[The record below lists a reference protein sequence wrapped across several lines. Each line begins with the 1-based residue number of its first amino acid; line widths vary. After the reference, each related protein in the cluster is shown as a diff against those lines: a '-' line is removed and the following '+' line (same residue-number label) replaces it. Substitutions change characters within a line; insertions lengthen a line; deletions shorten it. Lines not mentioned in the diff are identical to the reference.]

1 MLDDPL
7 LNVYQFHALV
17 YLQVLDATFDDV
29 LYLAQPRMPAS
40 LGGIV
45 RVAIRKYCNL
55 NNAELA
61 EKYNGPLLLIRRTED
76 EIIAE

>member
-1 MLDDPL
+1 MIVQLIFPL
-7 LNVYQFHALV
+7 HV
-17 YLQVLDATFDDV
+17 LQILDATFDDV
-29 LYLAQPRMPAS
+29 LYLAQPRMPAC

-45 RVAIRKYCNL
+45 NIAIRKYCNL

-61 EKYNGPLLLIRRTED
+61 MKYNGPLLLIRRTED